1 MKHKPFVSAI
11 TINFNTMEKW
21 ILYAII
27 SMLFAGLTSVIAK
40 FGMTGLSS
48 DTALAVRT
56 SVVFSIVVA
65 NALLFRNAITELQQS
80 ATKNLIYLAISGITT
95 SLSWIFYYRAM
106 KEGPVSFV
114 ASIDK
119 ASIVVTL
126 ILSFILLKEPLTSK
140 LLIGAAFILIG
151 MLILIWK

>member
-1 MKHKPFVSAI
+1 
-11 TINFNTMEKW
+11 MEKW
-21 ILYAII
+21 ILYAIV

-40 FGMTGLSS
+40 FGMQNLNS
-48 DTALAVRT
+48 DTALAFRT
-56 SVVFSIVVA
+56 AVVFTIVTA
-65 NALLFRNAITELQQS
+65 NAFWLRNAWTELQNTT
-80 ATKNLIYLAISGITT
+80 TKNLIFLAISGITT

-106 KEGPVSFV
+106 KEGPVSYV

-126 ILSFILLKEPLTSK
+126 LLSILILKEPVSGRLVA
-140 LLIGAAFILIG
+140 GAGFILVG

>member
-1 MKHKPFVSAI
+1 
-11 TINFNTMEKW
+11 MEKW
-21 ILYAII
+21 KIFAII

-40 FGMTGLSS
+40 FGMKNLSS
-48 DTALAVRT
+48 DVALSIRT
-56 SVVFSIVVA
+56 MVVFAIITA
-65 NALLFRNAITELQQS
+65 NAFFLNDALTEIKQAPKS
-80 ATKNLIYLAISGITT
+80 NLVFLIISGITT

-106 KEGPVSFV
+106 KEGQVSYV

-126 ILSFILLKEPLTSK
+126 LLSFLILKEPMTAKVLT
-140 LLIGAAFILIG
+140 GAAFILTG